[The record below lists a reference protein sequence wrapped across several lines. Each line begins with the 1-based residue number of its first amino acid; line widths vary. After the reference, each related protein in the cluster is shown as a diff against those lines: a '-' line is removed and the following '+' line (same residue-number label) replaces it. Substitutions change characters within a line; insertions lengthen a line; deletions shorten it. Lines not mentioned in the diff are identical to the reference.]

1 MVSTATFAALDEVW
15 KDDDSPSSLLPQ
27 NPYKNDEYQR
37 KVLTGTELGT
47 PAHDTKRQ
55 VQQYLQKLYEEEG
68 AGAVESLIPNTGKS
82 PKRRISKKK
91 CVKRQNLVNKIL
103 AEEDTDEDDL
113 VIDDDDDDMPPT
125 APQIGPDFIFFIVLA
140 IFVSW
145 WILSSDPSDFK

>member
-15 KDDDSPSSLLPQ
+15 KDDDSASSLLPQ

-68 AGAVESLIPNTGKS
+68 AGAIESLVPNTGKS
-82 PKRRISKKK
+82 SKRRISKKK
-91 CVKRQNLVNKIL
+91 CDKRHEIVNKTL
-103 AEEDTDEDDL
+103 AEEDDT
-113 VIDDDDDDMPPT
+113 DDDDDDTPPPT

>member
-15 KDDDSPSSLLPQ
+15 KDDDGPSSLLPQ
-27 NPYKNDEYQR
+27 NPYKNDDYQR

-55 VQQYLQKLYEEEG
+55 VQKYLQQLYEEEG
-68 AGAVESLIPNTGKS
+68 AGAVDSLIPKTSSTK
-82 PKRRISKKK
+82 KRRGNKKK
-91 CVKRQNLVNKIL
+91 CAARHQMVKQVL
-103 AEEDTDEDDL
+103 EEA
-113 VIDDDDDDMPPT
+113 DDDDEEEDEEEDYIVPS

-145 WILSSDPSDFK
+145 WILSSDPADFK